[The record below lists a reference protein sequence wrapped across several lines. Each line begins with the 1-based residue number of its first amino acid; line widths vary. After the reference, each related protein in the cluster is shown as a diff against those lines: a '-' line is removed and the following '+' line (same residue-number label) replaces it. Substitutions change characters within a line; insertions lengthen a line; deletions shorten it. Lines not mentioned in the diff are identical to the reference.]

1 MAFFV
6 SWAELSQLGRQQQPW
21 GWGGSG
27 SAWAGGTSRA
37 RGSGVVNCTQTRPL
51 AAAANLS
58 CCICFP
64 SVLNTSTSQWEKGF
78 FWVLFSIEIF
88 SVYQFRLKTVLEAW
102 CQFSSLTGQDLPGAL
117 LGSVWGGKLCFGAG
131 VEGRMAPTSASPAP
145 ALVET
150 LGNREMGLWC
160 CWAALGMDGAGER
173 GTAASLHLPAP
184 RGHD

>member
-6 SWAELSQLGRQQQPW
+6 SWAELSQLGGQQQPW

-51 AAAANLS
+51 AAAADLS

-78 FWVLFSIEIF
+78 FWVFCRNFQCL
-88 SVYQFRLKTVLEAW
+88 SVPLENCA
-102 CQFSSLTGQDLPGAL
+102 
-117 LGSVWGGKLCFGAG
+117 GSVVPVLQPDRAGPARSPPGLCLGGKLCFGAG